1 MAIVQLP
8 AAALYSHP
16 SLARLWKKVHLTCSP
31 FYQRP
36 AVRRLYTQPATVLRA
51 RLRHAPYH
59 LFALGCA
66 EGLKE
71 SLLLRKLPKPAL
83 LLTADTC
90 LSMAKFA
97 ARKLPARAK
106 VARQINLT
114 STRSLSRL
122 FLSTIPQ
129 PKSKIPSPAR
139 LITLFGVLP
148 NLDPLP
154 LLRCLAKNMAP
165 KDLLLFSANLAPGK
179 DGRLG
184 ALRIL
189 AQYDNQLT
197 RKWLTT
203 ALHRSRPRIPPG
215 HLQFGVFPDPKQKT
229 LARIEARWLSQNPP
243 IIIFAS
249 RRPTLSHLENWI
261 RTSGL
266 RRLHRWIEPKGEEGV
281 WLVQASIRTP
291 PFGRDPT
298 ELKR

>member
-8 AAALYSHP
+8 ASALYSHP
-16 SLARLWKKVHLTCSP
+16 SLARLWKEVHLTCSP

-51 RLRHAPYH
+51 LLRHAPYN
-59 LFALGCA
+59 FIALGCA
-66 EGLKE
+66 EGSKE
-71 SLLLRKLPKPAL
+71 SLLLRKLPRPTL

-106 VARQINLT
+106 IARQIDLT
-114 STRSLSRL
+114 STQSLSRL
-122 FLSTIPQ
+122 LLSTIPQ
-129 PKSKIPSPAR
+129 PKSKTPRPAR

-154 LLRCLAKNMAP
+154 LLHRLSQVMGPN
-165 KDLLLFSANLAPGK
+165 DLLLFSANLAPGK

-189 AQYDNQLT
+189 AQYDNRLT
-197 RKWLTT
+197 RKWLET

-243 IIIFAS
+243 IIIFVS
-249 RRPTLSHLENWI
+249 RRPTLSHVENWI

-266 RRLHRWIEPKGEEGV
+266 RRLHRWIEPKGEEGI
-281 WLVQASIRTP
+281 WLVQASIHTP
-291 PFGRDPT
+291 P
-298 ELKR
+298 LLS

>member
-1 MAIVQLP
+1 MAIFQLP

-71 SLLLRKLPKPAL
+71 SLLLRKLPKPSL

-165 KDLLLFSANLAPGK
+165 KDLLLFSTNLAPGK
-179 DGRLG
+179 NGRRG
-184 ALRIL
+184 ARRVLP
-189 AQYDNQLT
+189 QYDNPLT
-197 RKWLTT
+197 HKWLQGV
-203 ALHRSRPRIPPG
+203 ALRTRPRLSPG
-215 HLQFGVFPDPKQKT
+215 SIHFGVYPDTTQSS
-229 LARIEARWLSQNPP
+229 LSRVEARWFVGNKPTHTLFS
-243 IIIFAS
+243 S
-249 RRPTLSHLENWI
+249 RRPTLYQVKSWI
-261 RTSGL
+261 QTSGL
-266 RRLHRWIEPKGEEGV
+266 ARIHQWIDPKGEEGI
-281 WLVQASIRTP
+281 WLTTRKA
-291 PFGRDPT
+291 
-298 ELKR
+298 